1 MDTGLIQFN
10 MTQTLEYLLK
20 TLNAAPPFEGLWV
33 CPAFG
38 SWHYTWEAW
47 RITLWCM
54 HSFYP
59 SFSSQSRCGFACE
72 QRGLIF
78 DQYKTKRICATQGF
92 TLYFVIFSH
101 PMYRN
106 VSNRNNG
113 LLPSATPLPP
123 SLNHSLKHLHIL
135 HILTC
140 SVNIIYFYQIAGK
153 NYTLIIRAWS
163 SA

>member
-72 QRGLIF
+72 QRVLIF

-101 PMYRN
+101 QCTEMFPIGIMAF
-106 VSNRNNG
+106 S
-113 LLPSATPLPP
+113 LLPPHSLPP
-123 SLNHSLKHLHIL
+123 SIIHW
-135 HILTC
+135 
-140 SVNIIYFYQIAGK
+140 NISIFFIFSHVL
-153 NYTLIIRAWS
+153 LI
-163 SA
+163 